1 MEHKAPRVYALSK
14 IAKRKWKESDKKYK
28 WFMGNRIQGNVY
40 FCLFYQGVWL
50 LVAHWKHIFR
60 QRKRKIVGNEK

>member
-14 IAKRKWKESDKKYK
+14 IAKRKWKESDKNISGLWAIKFREMYI
-28 WFMGNRIQGNVY
+28 FVY
-40 FCLFYQGVWL
+40 FYQGVWL

-60 QRKRKIVGNEK
+60 QRKRK